1 MPQPSHRLPHEAL
14 QRIAKLYAIEAGIR
28 GKPPDERLAVR
39 QARAGPLLIEFKAWL
54 QAQLAQLSKKAELAK
69 AIHYALGRW
78 AALTRYVDNGTLEI
92 DNNIAENTIRPVA
105 LGKKNWLFAGNDE
118 GGKRAANLYSLLGT
132 AKLHGLN
139 PQTYLTY
146 VLTRIADTKVN
157 RVDELLPWNVASI
170 LATEASTR

>member
-1 MPQPSHRLPHEAL
+1 M
-14 QRIAKLYAIEAGIR
+14 
-28 GKPPDERLAVR
+28 
-39 QARAGPLLIEFKAWL
+39 
-54 QAQLAQLSKKAELAK
+54 
-69 AIHYALGRW
+69 GRW

-146 VLTRIADTKVN
+146 VLNRIADTKVN
-157 RVDELLPWNVASI
+157 QVDELLPWNVASI
-170 LATEASTR
+170 LATGASTR